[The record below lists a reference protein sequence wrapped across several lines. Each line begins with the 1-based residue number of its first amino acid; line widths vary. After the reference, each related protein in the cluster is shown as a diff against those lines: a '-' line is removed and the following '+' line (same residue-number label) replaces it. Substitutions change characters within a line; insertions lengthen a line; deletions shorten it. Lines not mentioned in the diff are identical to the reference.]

1 MGLRDRLRALTKRA
15 DATPSVSAVTTPAD
29 LRTAKLGIL
38 DEYKSAIDGFVEG
51 MLDDYIDRVSTGPV
65 STRPKEFNDPVW
77 GTLVLTP
84 EEVVILD
91 SPIIQR
97 LRRIKQLGVAHYV
110 YPAAVH
116 TRLEH
121 SIGVVH
127 QVDEMV
133 NGLQGSGLELID
145 ESRLRQTR
153 RMLRLAAL
161 CHDIGHGAMSHV
173 SEYALENNRRCDDV
187 RGAFQRIN
195 RRSNKNQLS
204 EIAAHYMVGSASF
217 RRLLKVAA
225 EKAALPPFP
234 DACDLIQKLLV
245 GTSVD
250 NELVLIHEFI
260 SGPYDADKLDYLTR
274 DAVMCGVPKV
284 TDVPRLIRKL
294 RATHVDSERL
304 TDTLRRRVK
313 DSPRGYVITG
323 IARSGGRTL
332 DELALARILMFDKV
346 YRHQK
351 VRAAEAMVFAL
362 IDRLADVL
370 PGHPALIPYQF
381 SDDELIALDDAAI
394 ENMVRSAGGTV
405 GDEERVNIRVAS
417 DLARRLRE
425 RRLFGRALAFS
436 AVMTDDSY
444 RLEADHSS
452 GLTELL
458 DDAKKPA
465 KRGKLVDEIAV
476 ATVDIAAAVGR
487 SHQLE
492 GYGDISAYLWL
503 SPPKPAP
510 KGTSSD
516 TGHAHLVDDDGSILQ
531 VERDAAETTAWTD
544 AYVATRDLG
553 YLYCPQEIRD
563 IAYIA
568 AEYAIFLRYRVRM
581 PNSMLSY
588 AKQDL
593 DHILD
598 LKYALATYGW
608 YDGKPREI
616 APPPRLFSTPAIGRM
631 TATIVENLA
640 GYSGPS
646 QAKDLSKAAPTS
658 TIHREQVLQFV
669 AQFDTEDNIELA
681 LQMLQKIRVL
691 GRTEARAA
699 VTSFMNT
706 HSEFEGASYCTLG
719 EARDSSSV
727 LTYFVGDVAEEY
739 DMTQRSLVEALSIP
753 DKPVLFIDD
762 FAGTGRQTV
771 DIVQAF
777 LGVERTE
784 NLDERRESL
793 NSGNADLLLHRKIGL
808 VHVAGFDEAA
818 RNIDEKLRQAVGLDL
833 TSYVHIGETEL
844 PFLSTLEAEPE
855 ALQSF
860 TDRCRWIGGNI
871 LQEHNGKERP
881 EDWIRGKELGYGNR
895 GLLLTS
901 TFNTPTA
908 TVTCLWKSRAS
919 DVSPWRA
926 LLTRRTK
933 H

>member
-1 MGLRDRLRALTKRA
+1 MGLRERLRNLTKRPDVA
-15 DATPSVSAVTTPAD
+15 PMVIGTNKAA
-29 LRTAKLGIL
+29 IL
-38 DEYKSAIDGFVEG
+38 DEYKAAIDAFVSKL
-51 MLDDYIDRVSTGPV
+51 LDDYIDRISAESGKA
-65 STRPKEFNDPVW
+65 RAKEFNDPVW

-84 EEVVILD
+84 EEVLILD

-133 NGLQGSGLELID
+133 TGIQNSMLQFVD
-145 ESRLRQTR
+145 EARLQQTR
-153 RMLRLAAL
+153 RILRLAAL

-195 RRSNKNQLS
+195 GRPNKNQLS
-204 EIAAHYMVGSASF
+204 EIAAHYMVGSTSF
-217 RRLLKVAA
+217 RRLLSIAGERA
-225 EKAALPPFP
+225 SLPPFP
-234 DACDLIQKLLV
+234 EAPDLIQKLLV
-245 GTSVD
+245 GTSID

-260 SGPYDADKLDYLTR
+260 SGPFDADKLDYLTR

-294 RATHVDSERL
+294 RATHVDAERL

-313 DSPRGYVITG
+313 DSARGYVVTG

-346 YRHQK
+346 YRHHK

-362 IDRLADVL
+362 IDRLADIL
-370 PGHPALIPYQF
+370 PGHPALIPYQY
-381 SDDELIALDDAAI
+381 SDDELIALDDDAI
-394 ENMVRSAGGTV
+394 EHIVRSAGGTV
-405 GDEERVNIRVAS
+405 RDDDGVSIRIAA

-436 AVMTDDSY
+436 AVMTDDAY
-444 RLEADHSS
+444 RLEPDHSA
-452 GLTELL
+452 GLKELL

-465 KRGKLVDEIAV
+465 KRSDLVDEIA
-476 ATVDIAAAVGR
+476 TGLVDIAATLNR
-487 SHQLE
+487 SHQLAD
-492 GYGDISAYLWL
+492 YADMSAYLWL

-531 VERDAAETTAWTD
+531 VEKDAAETIAWTD

-553 YLYCPQEIRD
+553 YLYCPPEISD

-568 AEYAIFLRYRVRM
+568 AEYAILSRYRVRL

-588 AKQDL
+588 AKQNL
-593 DHILD
+593 NHILE
-598 LKYALATYGW
+598 LKYQLSTAGW
-608 YDGKPREI
+608 YQGKAQEV
-616 APPPRLFSTPAIGRM
+616 APPPRLFLTPATGRA
-631 TATIVENLA
+631 TARIVENLA

-646 QAKDLSKAAPTS
+646 QAKDLSKFAPRS
-658 TIHREQVLQFV
+658 TIHREQVLEFVRQFES
-669 AQFDTEDNIELA
+669 DEHIELA
-681 LQMLQKIRVL
+681 LQMLEKIRVL
-691 GRTEARAA
+691 GRTEARSAI
-699 VTSFMNT
+699 TSFMNT
-706 HSEFEGASYCTLG
+706 HPEFEGASYCTLG

-727 LTYFVGDVAEEY
+727 LTYFVGDVAEDY
-739 DMTQRSLVEALSIP
+739 DLTQRSLVEALSIATR
-753 DKPVLFIDD
+753 PVLFIDD

-771 DIVQAF
+771 DILQTF

-784 NLDERRESL
+784 SLDERREPL
-793 NSGNADLLLHRKIGL
+793 DAGNAELLATRKIGL
-808 VHVAGFDEAA
+808 VHVAGFDDAV
-818 RNIDEKLRQAVGLDL
+818 RNIDEKLRQTSNLDL
-833 TSYVHIGETEL
+833 VTYVHIGEGEL
-844 PFLSTLEAEPE
+844 PFIKDLEADED
-855 ALQSF
+855 ARQSF
-860 TDRCRWIGGNI
+860 IDRCAGIGRHV
-871 LQEHNGKERP
+871 LQEHDGKPR
-881 EDWIRGKELGYGNR
+881 DDSWIDARRLGYGNT

-908 TVTCLWKSRAS
+908 TLTCLWKSFSTA
-919 DVSPWRA
+919 DWHWRA